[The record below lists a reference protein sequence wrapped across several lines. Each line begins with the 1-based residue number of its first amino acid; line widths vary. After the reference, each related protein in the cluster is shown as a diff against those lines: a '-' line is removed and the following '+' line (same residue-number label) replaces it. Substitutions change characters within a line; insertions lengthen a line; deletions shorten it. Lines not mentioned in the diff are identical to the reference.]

1 LITVEL
7 LDHMGTDDSVV
18 NAARVSMDKIAENYS
33 EKDNAKL
40 IRYLAE
46 HKHTSPFNHAF
57 LTFRV
62 DAPVFVARQLVKHK
76 FLPWNEISRRYVK
89 DTPTLYVPQMWR
101 EVAPSVKQGSLD
113 TPIETWT
120 NVALSQDYQELME
133 QCLSLYQNALNLG
146 VCPEQ
151 ARMMLP
157 QSMMTSWVWS
167 GSLGAFADMCKLRL
181 DPHAQY
187 ETRLVAQEVSLYAN
201 EKFPISWKAL
211 MEN

>member
-1 LITVEL
+1 MITVEL
-7 LDHMGTDDSVV
+7 IDHMGTDDSVV
-18 NAARVSMDKIAENYS
+18 NAARVSMDKVAKNYS

-89 DTPTLYVPQMWR
+89 DDPTFYIPQMWR
-101 EVAPSVKQGSLD
+101 AAAPSIKQGSLD

-120 NVALSQDYQELME
+120 NGVLLQDYQELMDRCE
-133 QCLSLYQNALNLG
+133 RLYRIALEAG

-187 ETRLVAQEVSLYAN
+187 ETRLVAQEVALYAN
-201 EKFPISWKAL
+201 EKFPISWNAL